1 MHASLVNLTIDPA
14 HAAAAAAALMNDILP
29 EITSAPGFV
38 AGYWLEPAEGRGF
51 SVILFDT
58 EEQAV
63 QSMAQTSSWSVPGVT
78 IDDAEVRRVAVAIP

>member
-1 MHASLVNLTIDPA
+1 MHASLVKLTIDPV
-14 HAAAAAAALMNDILP
+14 HAPAAALMNDILP

-38 AGYWLEPAEGRGF
+38 AGNWREPAEGRGF

-63 QSMAQTSSWSVPGVT
+63 QLMARASSWSVPGVT
-78 IDDAEVRRVAVAIP
+78 IDGVEVRRAAVAIP

>member
-51 SVILFDT
+51 SMVLFDT

-63 QSMAQTSSWSVPGVT
+63 QSMAQTSSWSVSGVT
-78 IDDAEVRRVAVAIP
+78 IDDVEVRRVAVAIP

>member
-1 MHASLVNLTIDPA
+1 MS
-14 HAAAAAAALMNDILP
+14 AAAAALMNDILP

-51 SVILFDT
+51 SIVLFDT

-78 IDDAEVRRVAVAIP
+78 IGDVEVRRVAVAIP

>member
-1 MHASLVNLTIDPA
+1 
-14 HAAAAAAALMNDILP
+14 MNDILP

-38 AGYWLEPAEGRGF
+38 AGYWLEPAGGRGF
-51 SVILFDT
+51 SVVLFDT

-78 IDDAEVRRVAVAIP
+78 IGDVEVRRVAVAIP

>member
-1 MHASLVNLTIDPA
+1 MTSCPRSLQP
-14 HAAAAAAALMNDILP
+14 
-29 EITSAPGFV
+29 PGFV

-78 IDDAEVRRVAVAIP
+78 IDDVEVRRVAVAIP